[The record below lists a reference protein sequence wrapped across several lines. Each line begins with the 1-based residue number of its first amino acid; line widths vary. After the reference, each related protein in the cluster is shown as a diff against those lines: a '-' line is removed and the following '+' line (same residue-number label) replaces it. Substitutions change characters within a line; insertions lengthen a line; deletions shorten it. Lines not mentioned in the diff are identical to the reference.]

1 MKIQLL
7 TEKQKSELNEKKRS
21 LEQEAIENKKNFN
34 KLDIWKKTQ
43 MKIINPSD
51 FLKKIDINS
60 DHETQWNKHKSE
72 RLVKNHNNLFSVK

>member
-1 MKIQLL
+1 M
-7 TEKQKSELNEKKRS
+7 NEKKKS

-60 DHETQWNKHKSE
+60 DHVSHWNQHKSE
-72 RLVKNHNNLFSVK
+72 RLGTNQNNLFSTK